1 MTLLQNRGVRT
12 ILMAT
17 VVGSALTISAP
28 SNPAEAAADSSEV
41 TCLAENVYYEARGEG
56 ATGMVAVAAVAL
68 NRAMATG
75 RSVCSVVYE
84 RSGAGCQFSWTCN
97 GTRRRGPKEAE
108 SWRQAL
114 TVARLALKEEGSHP
128 DPTRGAMYF
137 NTCGSASQGQR
148 IGAHCFRRGSG
159 YPEARSDGPAGSWE
173 MVSDP
178 EAMDGYTLLPSI
190 PPAPRANRNAH
201 R

>member
-1 MTLLQNRGVRT
+1 MTLLQNRAVRT
-12 ILMAT
+12 VLMASL
-17 VVGSALTISAP
+17 VGSFVTFLPP
-28 SNPAEAAADSSEV
+28 SNPASATPDSSEV
-41 TCLAENVYYEARGEG
+41 TCLAQNVYHEARGEG

-84 RSGAGCQFSWTCN
+84 RNGNGCQFSWTCN
-97 GTRRRGPKEAE
+97 GRRGREARESE

-114 TVARLALKEEGSHP
+114 TVARLAMKEQGAHP

-137 NTCGSASQGQR
+137 NTCSQGSQGQR

-159 YPEARSDGPAGSWE
+159 FPETRSDGPAGSWE
-173 MVSDP
+173 LVSDP
-178 EAMDGYTLLPSI
+178 EARDGYTLLPSI
-190 PPAPRANRNAH
+190 APEPRAAR
-201 R
+201 RSRR